1 MDLEFITS
9 LTGGVLVGIVVANII
24 CYGSDIYLTNFS
36 NYSKKH
42 EQKRDNSEPQ
52 IFKLSDYKDLDS

>member
-9 LTGGVLVGIVVANII
+9 LTGISLAGSGVSNILW
-24 CYGSDIYLTNFS
+24 YGSEYLTNFS

-52 IFKLSDYKDLDS
+52 IFKLSDYKDPDS